1 MHKKDVTEK
10 RGENITKNANEDT
23 KRENFKKKELNT
35 IEKNREKS
43 STIETKFDKNGNKVS
58 MHETVKAVD
67 QEKIIKENIKSLTRD
82 NKTLLQYDN
91 VEDIG
96 EIKNSLMIEAGVT
109 KKNEKLENLR
119 MILCIY

>member
-1 MHKKDVTEK
+1 
-10 RGENITKNANEDT
+10 
-23 KRENFKKKELNT
+23 
-35 IEKNREKS
+35 
-43 STIETKFDKNGNKVS
+43 